1 MPPVKYPTEYE
12 PRILEK
18 DIALQGFLDP
28 SIKLVFMDATAG
40 FTDNVSLFFSFPL
53 LSCFHHYRKE

>member
-1 MPPVKYPTEYE
+1 MPPVKYTEEYE

-28 SIKLVFMDATAG
+28 SIKLVFMDATAS
-40 FTDNVSLFFSFPL
+40 FSDNVRLVI
-53 LSCFHHYRKE
+53 